1 MSQTQLV
8 ERGNLKRICP
18 AAPCP
23 IVRSE
28 RETMEAFTVLAA
40 LAVLIGIIG
49 IVVLL
54 KGKKT
59 RRR

>member
-1 MSQTQLV
+1 
-8 ERGNLKRICP
+8 
-18 AAPCP
+18 
-23 IVRSE
+23 
-28 RETMEAFTVLAA
+28 MEAFTVLAA